1 MFYISCTIQE
11 SSPIYNEMLRD
22 ILNEANTRNEAGNVT
37 GLLVRV
43 YDRFIQLLEGDKKK
57 VNEIYSSI

>member
-1 MFYISCTIQE
+1 TIQE